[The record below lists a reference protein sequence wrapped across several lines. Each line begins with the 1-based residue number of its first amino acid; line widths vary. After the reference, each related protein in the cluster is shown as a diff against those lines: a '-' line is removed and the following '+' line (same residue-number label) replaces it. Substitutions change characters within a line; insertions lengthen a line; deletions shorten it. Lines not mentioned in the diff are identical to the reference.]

1 MAAKNGL
8 HIDGRTTP
16 SFIENTTTRTTSVS
30 IPSETEHLWILWLCL
45 GLLVFIII
53 LIFLCICFYKK
64 GKKLLFKEWI
74 KVNSI
79 TQKMLL
85 MKKGWLNPV
94 QKTDWK
100 IIYCKLTLFAYE
112 KFFTRF
118 ERARLLKGFL
128 PRTSS

>member
-94 QKTDWK
+94 QKTK
-100 IIYCKLTLFAYE
+100 QIE
-112 KFFTRF
+112 K
-118 ERARLLKGFL
+118 
-128 PRTSS
+128 

>member
-8 HIDGRTTP
+8 HIDGRTTT
-16 SFIENTTTRTTSVS
+16 SCIENTTTRTTSVS
-30 IPSETEHLWILWLCL
+30 IPSETEHLWIFLLYL
-45 GLLVFIII
+45 GLLVI
-53 LIFLCICFYKK
+53 LIFLCICFDKK

-94 QKTDWK
+94 QKTK
-100 IIYCKLTLFAYE
+100 QIE
-112 KFFTRF
+112 K
-118 ERARLLKGFL
+118 
-128 PRTSS
+128 